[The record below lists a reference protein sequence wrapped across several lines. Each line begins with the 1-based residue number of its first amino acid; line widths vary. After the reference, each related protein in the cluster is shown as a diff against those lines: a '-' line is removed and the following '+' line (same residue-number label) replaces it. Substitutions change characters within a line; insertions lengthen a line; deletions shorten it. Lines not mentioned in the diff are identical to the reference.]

1 MMQRKKAQLERK
13 SKPWSLSSILLI
25 ALCLLMNNQASAT
38 AQNGFEQKVELKA
51 SNLLSP
57 DLLKSDLYT
66 VDEEVIND
74 GMCERNNRLVVKA
87 VENLTAAMKENTEVV
102 SKMGDQIHTLKVD
115 VAVLKDRRQAGRRSD
130 EEKEEHDTDN

>member
-102 SKMGDQIHTLKVD
+102 SKN
-115 VAVLKDRRQAGRRSD
+115 GRPD
-130 EEKEEHDTDN
+130 PHPKG